1 MIKRCNNQYKI
12 LLNYIIAIRNMDV
25 DLLIDYPFKSILIIP
40 AAFGLI
46 GAIIAATSL
55 HLHVSYKFGVLGEAW
70 TKKRV
75 QRATYVVSVIMISCL
90 IGKKLQ
96 FYLALNMVMT

>member
-1 MIKRCNNQYKI
+1 MKS
-12 LLNYIIAIRNMDV
+12 LSLIA
-25 DLLIDYPFKSILIIP
+25 
-40 AAFGLI
+40 AAFGLV

-75 QRATYVVSVIMISCL
+75 QRATYVIFVIMVACL
-90 IGKKLQ
+90 IGKKL
-96 FYLALNMVMT
+96 